1 MIKTFVAS
9 TAEVD
14 DVDVAVEEIFSQLD
28 IEGKLLKN
36 SVGIISCH
44 YEFIDSGIL
53 KAVSDALP
61 FDVAG
66 TISSPICAVSEMD
79 SFLMSVM
86 VITSDDAEF
95 VTVLTP
101 PLNEAP
107 GRVITDSYAEAA
119 SKRDDKPGL
128 ILTFAPFMIQN
139 SGDEYV
145 EAITKASGGVPCF
158 GTLAV
163 DDTLDFANCYL
174 LHNGQDYPD
183 RMGMILCYGNISPKF
198 YLANMSHDKVLDKS
212 AVITKSEGHIIME
225 LNGRPVDVFLEDLG
239 LIQVSEGRYAMS
251 SLPFFLDYN
260 DGTPKVSKN
269 IITLTPERHVLCAS
283 AMPEG
288 CTVQIAQ
295 TDKNDVMLTT
305 KQATEQILEDA
316 AGASVLLMY
325 SCIGRCMALGGD
337 QFDEMRLVDEKLADA
352 LPYMMMYSGGEIC
365 PTLVENGTAT
375 NRFHNNAFIA
385 CMF

>member
-14 DVDVAVEEIFSQLD
+14 DVATAVEEIVSQLD
-28 IEGKLLKN
+28 LAGGLLKN
-36 SVGIISCH
+36 SIAIMSCH
-44 YEFIDSGIL
+44 YEFVDSGVV
-53 KAVSDALP
+53 KAVCDALP

-66 TISSPICAVSEMD
+66 TISSPLSGAGEMD
-79 SFLMSVM
+79 SFLMTVM
-86 VITSDDAEF
+86 VITADDVEF
-95 VTVLTP
+95 VNVLTSS
-101 PLNEAP
+101 LNEAP
-107 GRVITDSYAEAA
+107 GQVIAKSYEEAA
-119 SKRDDKPGL
+119 AARTDKPEL
-128 ILTFAPFMIQN
+128 ILAFAPFMMQN

-145 EAITKASGGVPCF
+145 ETISKASGGVPCF

-163 DDTLDFANCYL
+163 DDTLDFSSCYL

-183 RMGMILCYGNISPKF
+183 RMSMILCYGNISPKF
-198 YLANMSHDKVLDKS
+198 YLVSMSHDKVLDKS
-212 AVITKSEGHIIME
+212 AVITKSEGHVIME
-225 LNGRPVDVFLEDLG
+225 LNGRPVDAFLGDLG
-239 LIQVSEGRYAMS
+239 LIQVTEGRYAMS

-295 TDKNDVMLTT
+295 TDKNDIMLTT
-305 KQATEQILEDA
+305 KQATQQILEDVKN
-316 AGASVLLMY
+316 ASALLIY
-325 SCIGRCMALGGD
+325 SCVGRCMVLGGD
-337 QFDEMRLVDEKLADA
+337 QFDEMRLVEDA
-352 LPYMMMYSGGEIC
+352 LAGSVPYMMMYSGGEIC
-365 PTLVENGTAT
+365 PTLVEDGKAT